1 MFHHVQTSSGKNRR
15 RSEERGK
22 VQNWR
27 VHQVL
32 WCTFWSDL
40 GLLWESDFNNS
51 GLSYSRDMLHGLC
64 SVWVQLQLVSRVHT
78 KGLYQKIKLL
88 SPNPLRYT
96 MSAKIIEK
104 LIITMSNVL
113 EITNTTDDSY
123 CLIISVIDDYYMV
136 NYIIQHVNYLL
147 LPEMNLVHWWSNLNY
162 WQQNYKVVRYQAQ
175 RINARQPQANV
186 CLPLGTIVITYL
198 PYFMQWHASSNG
210 WKMYEMTNECVTPG
224 DWTLKASCLLPQS

>member
-104 LIITMSNVL
+104 LRITIVKRSRDYKYNRWQLLSYYQCHWWLLHGKLYNTTCKLFIITGNESRTLMIKFKLLATKLQGSQ
-113 EITNTTDDSY
+113 
-123 CLIISVIDDYYMV
+123 ISSAK
-136 NYIIQHVNYLL
+136 N
-147 LPEMNLVHWWSNLNY
+147 
-162 WQQNYKVVRYQAQ
+162 
-175 RINARQPQANV
+175 
-186 CLPLGTIVITYL
+186 
-198 PYFMQWHASSNG
+198 
-210 WKMYEMTNECVTPG
+210 
-224 DWTLKASCLLPQS
+224 